1 MPRRP
6 IIELFKNFFWL
17 QERKVWTNNLV
28 CAYYGMKKY
37 LYSVK
42 IDISIVLPSSLNLV
56 NLYGISSA
64 AGDGTQ
70 HFEYSRSR
78 ALFYILLLQ
87 VADKLL
93 WVHFN
98 FTIYTCLSLGE
109 YVLLISFAFHASPPF
124 YCQLLEFTYIDL
136 WWLYVCSDFPI
147 TQTVC
152 IFRLMM
158 TTIFISSEEKH
169 SKSTTILC
177 NAIISFF
184 SWHFI
189 RPNKKVALA
198 DKLIVAC
205 RENMRKFCWNII

>member
-1 MPRRP
+1 MGYHQQRA
-6 IIELFKNFFWL
+6 
-17 QERKVWTNNLV
+17 T
-28 CAYYGMKKY
+28 
-37 LYSVK
+37 
-42 IDISIVLPSSLNLV
+42 VLN
-56 NLYGISSA
+56 ISS
-64 AGDGTQ
+64 TQ
-70 HFEYSRSR
+70 EVEPCSTYYYYKWPTSYCEYTSIS
-78 ALFYILLLQ
+78 L
-87 VADKLL
+87 
-93 WVHFN
+93 
-98 FTIYTCLSLGE
+98 YTCLSLGE

-136 WWLYVCSDFPI
+136 WWVYVCSDFPI

-189 RPNKKVALA
+189 GPNKKVALA

-205 RENMRKFCWNII
+205 PENMRKCWRNIIQIIKLLVIELNNEYYACNIYFLTMNLYSY

>member
-1 MPRRP
+1 MGYHQQRA
-6 IIELFKNFFWL
+6 
-17 QERKVWTNNLV
+17 T
-28 CAYYGMKKY
+28 
-37 LYSVK
+37 
-42 IDISIVLPSSLNLV
+42 VLN
-56 NLYGISSA
+56 ISS
-64 AGDGTQ
+64 TQ
-70 HFEYSRSR
+70 EVEPCSTYYYYKWPTSYCEYTSIS
-78 ALFYILLLQ
+78 L
-87 VADKLL
+87 
-93 WVHFN
+93 
-98 FTIYTCLSLGE
+98 YTCLSLGE

-136 WWLYVCSDFPI
+136 WWLYVSSDFPI

-189 RPNKKVALA
+189 GQNKKVALA

-205 RENMRKFCWNII
+205 PENMRKCWRNIIQIIKLLVIEFNNEYHECNIYFLTMNLYSY